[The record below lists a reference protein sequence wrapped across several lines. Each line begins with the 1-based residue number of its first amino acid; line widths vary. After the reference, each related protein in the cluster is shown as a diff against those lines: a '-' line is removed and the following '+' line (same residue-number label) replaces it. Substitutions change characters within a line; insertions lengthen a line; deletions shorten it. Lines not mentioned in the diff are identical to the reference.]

1 MTNKIFYASQI
12 AYHRESSHNQTQT
25 HTLRL
30 INTRPTQLHTC
41 QSVAHTHT
49 RHDHNKWKEASAHNK
64 QKTNRKKIHGL
75 KPAGSKCIQMD
86 KHNMNIETEERDR
99 TKI

>member
-25 HTLRL
+25 HTHRL

-49 RHDHNKWKEASAHNK
+49 HDTTT
-64 QKTNRKKIHGL
+64 TNGE
-75 KPAGSKCIQMD
+75 KPALTTNKRL
-86 KHNMNIETEERDR
+86 TEKNSRPK
-99 TKI
+99 TSWQ